1 MGFPPPPD
9 MIRQMPA
16 GNPMLKPPDSRRRG
30 HSLTEILVCF
40 GIIMIL
46 LGILLTTIAKAV
58 QAVQALKN

>member
-1 MGFPPPPD
+1 
-9 MIRQMPA
+9 MPA